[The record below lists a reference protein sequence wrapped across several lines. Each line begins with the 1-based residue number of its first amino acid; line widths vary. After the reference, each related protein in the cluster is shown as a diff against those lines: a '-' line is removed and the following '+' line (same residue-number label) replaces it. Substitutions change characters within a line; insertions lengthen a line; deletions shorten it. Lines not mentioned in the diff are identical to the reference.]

1 MVLQQQQ
8 QTLFVTKKTDQELP
22 LKTDPEPSHDFIFR
36 SKLPDI
42 SIPNHL
48 PLTDYVFQKFSGD
61 GDGDGDS
68 TATCLIDGATG
79 RIFTYGDVQISLR
92 RIAAGIHRLGIRQR
106 DTVMLLLPN
115 SPEFALS
122 FLAVAYLGAVS
133 TTANP
138 FYTESEIEKQAKASA
153 TKMIITKSCYV
164 DKLTNMKN
172 DGVLIVCVEDENDAV
187 PVADGCVSFK
197 ELAQADE
204 TELPKPQISPE
215 DTVAMPYSSGTTG
228 LPKGVMITHKG
239 LVTTIAQKVDG
250 ENPNVNFTGDD
261 VILCF
266 LPMFH
271 IYALD
276 ALMLS
281 AMRTGAAI
289 LIVPRFE
296 LNLVME
302 LIQRYKVTVVPVA
315 PPVVLAFVKS
325 QETEKYDLSSVRM
338 MLSGAATL
346 KKELE
351 DAVRLKFPNAIFGQ
365 GYGMTESGTVA
376 KSLAFAKNPFK
387 TKSGAC
393 GTVIR
398 NAEMKVVDTIT
409 GVSLPR
415 NKPGEICIRGD
426 QLMKGYLN
434 DPEATAITIDKDG
447 WLHTGDIGFVDDDDE
462 VFIVDRLKEL
472 IKFKG
477 YQVAPAEL
485 EALLI
490 SHPYIEDAA
499 VVAMKDEVADEVPV
513 AYVVRSEGSQL
524 TEDDVKSYVNKQ
536 VVHYKRIKM
545 VFFIEAIPKA
555 VSGKILRKELR
566 AKLESEYP
574 K

>member
-1 MVLQQQQ
+1 MALQQQ
-8 QTLFVTKKTDQELP
+8 THFLTKKKNQ
-22 LKTDPEPSHDFIFR
+22 EPSQDFIFR

-48 PLTDYVFQKFSGD
+48 PLTDYVFQRFSGD
-61 GDGDGDS
+61 GDGDS
-68 TATCLIDGATG
+68 TKTCLIDSATG
-79 RIFTYGDVQISLR
+79 RIFTYADVQTNFR
-92 RIAAGIHRLGIRQR
+92 RIAAGIHRLGIRHR

-115 SPEFALS
+115 SPEFALI
-122 FLAVAYLGAVS
+122 FLALAHLGAVS

-138 FYTESEIEKQAKASA
+138 LYTQSEIEKQAKASA
-153 TKMIITKSCYV
+153 AKMIITKRCYV
-164 DKLTNMKN
+164 KKLTNLQN
-172 DGVLIVCVEDENDAV
+172 NGVLIVCLDDEDDDV
-187 PVADGCVSFK
+187 DGCVRFT
-197 ELAQADE
+197 ELIQADE
-204 TELPKPQISPE
+204 TELPKPEISPE
-215 DTVAMPYSSGTTG
+215 DTVSIPYSSGTTG

-239 LVTTIAQKVDG
+239 LVTSIAQKVDG
-250 ENPNVNFTGDD
+250 ENPNLNFTGDD

-271 IYALD
+271 TYTLNSLIF
-276 ALMLS
+276 S

-289 LIVPRFE
+289 LIVPKFE

-325 QETEKYDLSSVRM
+325 PETERYDLSSVRM

-346 KKELE
+346 KKEPE

-365 GYGMTESGTVA
+365 GYGMTEAGTVA

-398 NAEMKVVDTIT
+398 NAEMKVVDIIS

-415 NKPGEICIRGD
+415 NKSGEICIRGH

-434 DPEATAITIDKDG
+434 DPEATSRTIDKDG

-462 VFIVDRLKEL
+462 IFIVDRLKEL

-490 SHPYIEDAA
+490 SHPSIEDAA
-499 VVAMKDEVADEVPV
+499 VVPC
-513 AYVVRSEGSQL
+513 
-524 TEDDVKSYVNKQ
+524 VNENLK
-536 VVHYKRIKM
+536 K
-545 VFFIEAIPKA
+545 
-555 VSGKILRKELR
+555 
-566 AKLESEYP
+566 
-574 K
+574 